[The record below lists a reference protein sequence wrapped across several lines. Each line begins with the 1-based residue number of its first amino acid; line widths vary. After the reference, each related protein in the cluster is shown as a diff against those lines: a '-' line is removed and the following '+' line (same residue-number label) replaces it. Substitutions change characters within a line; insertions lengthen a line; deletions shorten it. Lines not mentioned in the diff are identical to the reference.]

1 MPLSQQDID
10 DNKTVSSCTRC
21 GGSGTLLVPSDKGI
35 PTKNPNRVVHFTKA
49 VLCVCR
55 KNELVELSNPFFNK
69 TPLITEETAAEWAKQ
84 FDITKNLH
92 IIWPESEKDIMPY
105 LKGVLVH
112 YRQDTNKTFHI
123 SNGLNII
130 QEYYVAQP
138 DGITRTLNDLV
149 LYKDLLVIIF
159 NTQAVNKAV
168 TPVMMELIQARFNA
182 NKPTWVCS
190 SAEIH
195 NSAEF
200 SEDLRP
206 ILDKFI
212 AFKPGKPGAKKA
224 RAHANSRA
232 NELGRSTT

>member
-1 MPLSQQDID
+1 MALSQQDID
-10 DNKTVSSCTRC
+10 DNKTVSSCSRC
-21 GGSGTLLVPSDKGI
+21 GGTGTILVQSDKGI

-55 KNELVELSNPFFNK
+55 KNELVELSNPFFNR
-69 TPLITEETAAEWAKQ
+69 TPLITEETAEYCARL

-92 IIWPESEKDIMPY
+92 LVWPESEKDLIPY

-112 YRQDTNKTFHI
+112 YRQDTNRTFHI
-123 SNGLNII
+123 SNGLNIV

-138 DGITRTLNDLV
+138 DGITRNINDLV

-168 TPVMMELIQARFNA
+168 TPVMMEIIQARFNA

-190 SAEIH
+190 SEEIH
-195 NSAEF
+195 TAAEF

-206 ILDKFI
+206 ILNKFKVI
-212 AFKPGKPGAKKA
+212 KPGKLGNKKT
-224 RAHANSRA
+224 RANSNA
-232 NELGRSTT
+232 NTIGGRVD